1 MCEKWSSIIIL
12 AEAHHRYSSG
22 KVEISHRKQ
31 MANPGP
37 QAESC
42 SRIIHQSRS
51 LSLNT
56 VNSRPRRRRHNH
68 PFVCAEEMHRNTG
81 TFEAET
87 ARDYTINLPESE
99 SITQPHWPGTWV
111 LPSQQQSL
119 LLFLKG
125 QPQVLGVAQILIGLI
140 ILCLGVTI
148 SPFPLYDYDSQFC
161 ITTELRYHLWGPFS
175 FFISGALSIAAG
187 RKVTKGLIQGSLGMN
202 TVSATV
208 AGIGIIVII
217 FEEIIMYDTVMWKFS
232 YAVAFIGMLTGLLLL
247 SLAEGCIALALS
259 IFVCRAACSINKVV
273 VFLPNN
279 DNSPSPDHLYDE
291 VAFQ

>member
-1 MCEKWSSIIIL
+1 
-12 AEAHHRYSSG
+12 
-22 KVEISHRKQ
+22 
-31 MANPGP
+31 
-37 QAESC
+37 
-42 SRIIHQSRS
+42 
-51 LSLNT
+51 
-56 VNSRPRRRRHNH
+56 
-68 PFVCAEEMHRNTG
+68 MHRNTG

-217 FEEIIMYDTVMWKFS
+217 FEEIIMYDTVMWRFS

-259 IFVCRAACSINKVV
+259 IFVCRAACSVNKVV

>member
-1 MCEKWSSIIIL
+1 
-12 AEAHHRYSSG
+12 
-22 KVEISHRKQ
+22 
-31 MANPGP
+31 
-37 QAESC
+37 
-42 SRIIHQSRS
+42 
-51 LSLNT
+51 
-56 VNSRPRRRRHNH
+56 
-68 PFVCAEEMHRNTG
+68 MHRNTG

-140 ILCLGVTI
+140 IMCLGVTI

-161 ITTELRYHLWGPFS
+161 ITTEIRYHLWGPFS
-175 FFISGALSIAAG
+175 
-187 RKVTKGLIQGSLGMN
+187 IQGSLGMN

-217 FEEIIMYDTVMWKFS
+217 FEEIITYDTMMWMSS

-259 IFVCRAACSINKVV
+259 IFVCRAACSVNKVV

>member
-1 MCEKWSSIIIL
+1 
-12 AEAHHRYSSG
+12 
-22 KVEISHRKQ
+22 
-31 MANPGP
+31 
-37 QAESC
+37 
-42 SRIIHQSRS
+42 
-51 LSLNT
+51 
-56 VNSRPRRRRHNH
+56 
-68 PFVCAEEMHRNTG
+68 MHRNTG

-125 QPQVLGVAQILIGLI
+125 QPQVLG
-140 ILCLGVTI
+140 
-148 SPFPLYDYDSQFC
+148 
-161 ITTELRYHLWGPFS
+161 

-217 FEEIIMYDTVMWKFS
+217 FEEIIMYDTVMWKSS
-232 YAVAFIGMLTGLLLL
+232 YEVAFIGMLTGLLLL

-259 IFVCRAACSINKVV
+259 IFVCRAACFVNKVV